1 MNAPASAPHSG
12 HRLWLPVSIGLLA
25 VISGVIVRL
34 RPEMD
39 SNFKAW
45 LTSAIVLLATLLT
58 LVWFFFL
65 SRFPWRTRLITFAGL
80 LVLGFGLKKSLKV
93 DSSVDGTGLPH
104 FTWAWTTKKHQD
116 FSRIK
121 TVTPDAT
128 AALALPKS
136 DIPDVP
142 QFLGPNR
149 DGVIRNARLGRDWN
163 AHPPKELWRQPI
175 GEGWSAFA
183 VVNGLA
189 YTQEQRDDEEL
200 VTGYDLLTGRLV
212 WSHANKTRFSEW
224 QGGDGPRA
232 TPTVDRGH
240 VFAQGATGI
249 LECLDAVTGKLIWSH
264 DVLKENKLDNIT
276 WGLSASPLVFEDT
289 VVVTGGNN
297 DRATVLAY
305 HRVTG
310 EPLWQ
315 SGKDKASYASPV
327 LATLAGKRII
337 LSSNS
342 ATLTGHDPVTGA
354 VLLEHAWG
362 SDKWPKAAQPLVL
375 EGDRIFLSAGYGM
388 GCQMLQ
394 IKADAEGKLVA
405 TELWK
410 SLRMKTQFNNVS
422 LRDGFIYGL
431 DDGQLA
437 CLDATTGERQW
448 KTGRYGSGQSLLA
461 DDLML
466 VQSEPGAVVLVE
478 VTPQSGREIGKL
490 EALKAKTWNNPTLAG
505 RYLLVRNSEEV
516 VCYELPTQDAAGK

>member
-1 MNAPASAPHSG
+1 MNAPATPRPG
-12 HRLWLPVSIGLLA
+12 HRLWLPFSIGLLA
-25 VISGVIVRL
+25 VLSVIVVRL

-45 LTSAIVLLATLLT
+45 LTSAIVLLATLISLI
-58 LVWFFFL
+58 WFLFL
-65 SRFPWRTRLITFAGL
+65 SRFPWRTRLLAFAGL
-80 LVLGFGLKKSLKV
+80 LVLAFGLSKTLKV
-93 DSSVDGTGLPH
+93 NGTVDGTGLPKLV
-104 FTWAWTTKKHQD
+104 WVWTAKKTQD
-116 FSRIK
+116 FSQIK
-121 TVTPDAT
+121 TVTTDGV
-128 AALALPKS
+128 AAIALPKS

-200 VTGYDLLTGRLV
+200 VTCYDLLTGRLV
-212 WSHANKTRFSEW
+212 WTHANKTRFSEW

-232 TPTVDRGH
+232 TPTVDRGY
-240 VFAQGATGI
+240 VFTQGATGI
-249 LECLDAVTGKLIWSH
+249 LDCLDAVTGKKIWSR

-297 DRATVLAY
+297 DRATVQAY

-315 SGKDKASYASPV
+315 AGKDKASYASPL

-375 EGDRIFLSAGYGM
+375 EGDRLFLSAGYGM

-394 IKADAEGKLVA
+394 IKAGADGKLEA

-437 CLDATTGERQW
+437 CLNAATGERQW

-461 DDLML
+461 DDLMI
-466 VQSEPGAVVLVE
+466 VQSEPGPVVLVE
-478 VTPQSGREIGKL
+478 VKPESGREVGRL
-490 EALKAKTWNNPTLAG
+490 DALKAKTWNNPTLAG

-516 VCYELPTQDAAGK
+516 VCYELPLEATAGK